1 MKYID
6 VKNLNSKDYLDYL
19 NQLGGYSFFHTPEIL
34 KFYTESSLGK
44 NLSFFCFEQD
54 MVVGFVPLCMRTDQN
69 KKDSFSFNEAGC
81 HLPVIKY
88 NLPSRARKNYL
99 KEIFNEIH
107 RKFTKYK
114 IEYVDFFY
122 HPIRFNKDQ
131 STYIDYK
138 NSFQILNYLDVEV
151 VTINLNLFDLK
162 VNKVDFESRF
172 YPKLRQEF
180 KKEKY
185 KELNFKIIN
194 IKNSNKKLVEKN
206 FKEYKKFHFNSAGRL
221 TRSEKSWNLMLN
233 NILLGNAS
241 LFLIKKEKID
251 LSFLYCFE
259 HKKYV
264 FAASQVNTLDKNY
277 LKKYNLRHFLE
288 KMAIEHYKKNKFNY
302 YEIGRT
308 YFFDK
313 NFKIFEKKQKRIGIG
328 KLKFGADLVP
338 IHYFR
343 FNSKNKHIFAKDHKF
358 IVENEF

>member
-1 MKYID
+1 
-6 VKNLNSKDYLDYL
+6 
-19 NQLGGYSFFHTPEIL
+19 
-34 KFYTESSLGK
+34 
-44 NLSFFCFEQD
+44 

-180 KKEKY
+180 KKR
-185 KELNFKIIN
+185 N
-194 IKNSNKKLVEKN
+194 IKN
-206 FKEYKKFHFNSAGRL
+206 
-221 TRSEKSWNLMLN
+221 
-233 NILLGNAS
+233 
-241 LFLIKKEKID
+241 
-251 LSFLYCFE
+251 
-259 HKKYV
+259 
-264 FAASQVNTLDKNY
+264 
-277 LKKYNLRHFLE
+277 
-288 KMAIEHYKKNKFNY
+288 
-302 YEIGRT
+302 
-308 YFFDK
+308 
-313 NFKIFEKKQKRIGIG
+313 
-328 KLKFGADLVP
+328 
-338 IHYFR
+338 
-343 FNSKNKHIFAKDHKF
+343 
-358 IVENEF
+358 